1 MESCYRSFQF
11 RVHRRNGSSSPHS
24 ACCPYAVEIAWEC
37 ELPPPL
43 PIAPGLADFGYCPW
57 CVPAAA
63 CARVCQLS
71 GVFPLPPGERTLKA
85 PGVSLDLGGRG
96 VPWTPPSGAMPP
108 LAARCRAGQQ
118 LPKPRTAPHELP
130 RRRSI
135 GPFYRRLLVSFV
147 AGLTQQPDA
156 MLAMVAGHRDG
167 LVQNSGFLPL
177 G

>member
-1 MESCYRSFQF
+1 MLPLCSRNRLGVRIASAPTHRSRPCGFWIVSLDT
-11 RVHRRNGSSSPHS
+11 VHG
-24 ACCPYAVEIAWEC
+24 V
-37 ELPPPL
+37 
-43 PIAPGLADFGYCPW
+43 D
-57 CVPAAA
+57 PAAA

-130 RRRSI
+130 RRRSV
-135 GPFYRRLLVSFV
+135 GPFYRRLLLSVI
-147 AGLTQQPDA
+147 AGLPQQPDA